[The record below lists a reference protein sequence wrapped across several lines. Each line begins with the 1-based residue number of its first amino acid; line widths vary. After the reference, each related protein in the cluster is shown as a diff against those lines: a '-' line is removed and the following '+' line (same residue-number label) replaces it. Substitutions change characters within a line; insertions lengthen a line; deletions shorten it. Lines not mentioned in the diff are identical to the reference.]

1 MRTVL
6 LLASAATL
14 YAGQS
19 AAPPS
24 NGGLTKTLNE
34 LAKECRNPARYSW
47 SGTVLVDRREGEGP
61 FTRVADAR
69 VQIATAENGKSMFK
83 LRDEE
88 GTEYWLI
95 SDGKKSWSYLPSKKQ
110 YMEEEAA
117 NSSEN
122 EEGEGGDSEQGTIA
136 ERSSRQAIAE
146 LDRFIQHAQSVVH
159 AKDVPAKFGGEKVHW
174 ATIDIVEKPDE
185 KGNKGMAEV
194 VMAPDRPV
202 LARLIEVQV
211 RGAGSEARTSRV
223 TIDFDSFS
231 VGQPE
236 PDGQFTFDPP
246 KKAKLVD
253 DLMIPGQPGSVL
265 LNHPSPDF
273 EARTLTGEKV
283 KLSDLRGKVVLL
295 DFWASWCPP
304 CRAELP
310 TIAKLSAEF
319 KTKGLAVYGVDD
331 EERGTARKYLEKA
344 GLELPTLED
353 SARKAH
359 HLYRVDAIPTVFVI
373 SQDGTVVKWF
383 RGGRTEASLRQA
395 LKSAG
400 ISE

>member
-1 MRTVL
+1 M
-6 LLASAATL
+6 
-14 YAGQS
+14 
-19 AAPPS
+19 APPMH
-24 NGGLTKTLNE
+24 
-34 LAKECRNPARYSW
+34 R
-47 SGTVLVDRREGEGP
+47 P
-61 FTRVADAR
+61 FTRR
-69 VQIATAENGKSMFK
+69 
-83 LRDEE
+83 
-88 GTEYWLI
+88 
-95 SDGKKSWSYLPSKKQ
+95 
-110 YMEEEAA
+110 
-117 NSSEN
+117 SSE
-122 EEGEGGDSEQGTIA
+122 SIV
-136 ERSSRQAIAE
+136 AI
-146 LDRFIQHAQSVVH
+146 LSV
-159 AKDVPAKFGGEKVHW
+159 
-174 ATIDIVEKPDE
+174 
-185 KGNKGMAEV
+185 
-194 VMAPDRPV
+194 
-202 LARLIEVQV
+202 
-211 RGAGSEARTSRV
+211 
-223 TIDFDSFS
+223 
-231 VGQPE
+231 
-236 PDGQFTFDPP
+236 TFDPP

-273 EARTLTGEKV
+273 EARTLTGKKV

-353 SARKAH
+353 AARKAH

>member
-1 MRTVL
+1 M
-6 LLASAATL
+6 
-14 YAGQS
+14 
-19 AAPPS
+19 
-24 NGGLTKTLNE
+24 
-34 LAKECRNPARYSW
+34 
-47 SGTVLVDRREGEGP
+47 
-61 FTRVADAR
+61 
-69 VQIATAENGKSMFK
+69 
-83 LRDEE
+83 
-88 GTEYWLI
+88 
-95 SDGKKSWSYLPSKKQ
+95 
-110 YMEEEAA
+110 
-117 NSSEN
+117 
-122 EEGEGGDSEQGTIA
+122 
-136 ERSSRQAIAE
+136 
-146 LDRFIQHAQSVVH
+146 VH
-159 AKDVPAKFGGEKVHW
+159 AKDVPAKFGGEKAHW

-185 KGNKGMAEV
+185 KGNKGMAEI
-194 VMAPDRPV
+194 VMAPDRPA

-211 RGAGSEARTSRV
+211 RGSGSEARTSRV

-319 KTKGLAVYGVDD
+319 KTKGLAVYAWTMKNAEQPGSTWKRPGSNYRRWRTRP
-331 EERGTARKYLEKA
+331 EKHTISTAWT
-344 GLELPTLED
+344 PFPPC
-353 SARKAH
+353 S
-359 HLYRVDAIPTVFVI
+359 
-373 SQDGTVVKWF
+373 
-383 RGGRTEASLRQA
+383 
-395 LKSAG
+395 
-400 ISE
+400 